1 MKTPVFDKH
10 SRGGSLLLCIGI
22 ALIAGYLMHA
32 FGVVA

>member
-1 MKTPVFDKH
+1 MADGAFDKH